1 MVKMQG
7 SLPHGCIQEKEVLCL
22 GTLATDLGA
31 KLLERNSYN
40 KTSSHARA
48 RQICKPILFEC
59 VPRSGKDHNFVII
72 GVPKE
77 SYPGESRVALVPAV
91 LPNLLKAGFEVVIE
105 TEAGSEAGYPDRF
118 YSEKGAKVLPDRA
131 AVFGSADIVVQVLCY
146 GSNDIT
152 GKADLPLMRR
162 GQALIGLLRP
172 FGSVEVV
179 QQIADTGVT
188 SFSVELVPR
197 TTRAQSMDALSS
209 MGTICGYKAVL
220 IAADT
225 LPRIFPMLTTA
236 AGTIT
241 PARVFVIGAGV
252 AGLQAIAT
260 ARRLGAV
267 ASAYALRR
275 AAKEQVQSLG
285 GRFVELPIEAKD
297 AEDARGYARAQD
309 ETFYRRQRELLG
321 KIVVE
326 SDVVITAAVIPG
338 KKPPIL
344 VTKEMVASMAP
355 GSVIVDLAGE
365 RGGNCELTRPG
376 EIAVEH
382 GVTIIG
388 WFKLASS
395 VPYHASQMYARNVS
409 AFLLH
414 LVKDGK
420 LQLDLDDEIVRETLL
435 TRGEEVVNPR
445 IREFFSLPALPAES
459 KEVAKS

>member
-1 MVKMQG
+1 MNVG
-7 SLPHGCIQEKEVLCL
+7 
-22 GTLATDLGA
+22 
-31 KLLERNSYN
+31 
-40 KTSSHARA
+40 
-48 RQICKPILFEC
+48 
-59 VPRSGKDHNFVII
+59 VPRETF
-72 GVPKE
+72 
-77 SYPGESRVALVPAV
+77 PGERRVALVPAAI
-91 LPNLLKAGFEVVIE
+91 PNLTKAGLEVVV
-105 TEAGSEAGYPDRF
+105 EAGAGAGAGYPDAD
-118 YSEKGAKVLPDRA
+118 YTAKGAKIAADRA
-131 AVFGSADIVVQVLCY
+131 EVFRAADIVVQILCY
-146 GSNDIT
+146 GSNDKT
-152 GKADLPLMRR
+152 GKADVPLFRR
-162 GQALIGLLRP
+162 GQVLIGFLRP
-172 FGSVEVV
+172 LGSIETL
-179 QQIADTGVT
+179 QEIAGKGVT
-188 SFSVELVPR
+188 SFSVELMPR
-197 TTRAQSMDALSS
+197 TTRAQSMDVLSS
-209 MGTICGYKAVL
+209 MATICGYKAVVL
-220 IAADT
+220 AADT
-225 LPRIFPMLTTA
+225 SPRIFPMLTTA

-267 ASAYALRR
+267 ASAYDLRP

-285 GRFVELPIEAKD
+285 GRFVELPLEAKD

-309 ETFYRRQRELLG
+309 ETFYKRQRELLG
-321 KIVVE
+321 RVVVE
-326 SDVVITAAVIPG
+326 SDVVISAAVIPG

-376 EIAVEH
+376 EIVVEH

-388 WFKLASS
+388 WFNLAST

-420 LQLDLDDEIVRETLL
+420 LQLNLDDEIVRETLL
-435 TRGEEVVNPR
+435 TRGGEVVNPR

>member
-118 YSEKGAKVLPDRA
+118 YSEKGSKVLPDRA

-162 GQALIGLLRP
+162 GQALIGFLRP

-197 TTRAQSMDALSS
+197 TTRAQSM
-209 MGTICGYKAVL
+209 
-220 IAADT
+220 
-225 LPRIFPMLTTA
+225 
-236 AGTIT
+236 
-241 PARVFVIGAGV
+241 GAGV

-267 ASAYALRR
+267 ASAYDLRP
-275 AAKEQVQSLG
+275 ASKEQVQSLG
-285 GRFVELPIEAKD
+285 GRFIELPIEAKD
-297 AEDARGYARAQD
+297 AEDARGYGRAQD
-309 ETFYRRQRELLG
+309 ESFYARQRELLG
-321 KIVVE
+321 RVVAE
-326 SDVVITAAVIPG
+326 SDVVITAAVVPG
-338 KKPPIL
+338 KKSPVL
-344 VTKEMVASMAP
+344 VTEEMVKRMAP
-355 GSVIVDLAGE
+355 GSVIFDLAAE
-365 RGGNCELTRPG
+365 RGGNCELTQTG
-376 EIAVEH
+376 QTVVKH

-388 WFKLASS
+388 RINIATG
-395 VPYHASQMYARNVS
+395 VPYHASQMYARNLT

-420 LQLDLDDEIVRETLL
+420 LRLDVDDEIIRDTLV
-435 TRGEEVVNPR
+435 TRDGEVVNER
-445 IREFFSLPALPAES
+445 VREFFALPALVS
-459 KEVAKS
+459 QTGD

>member
-1 MVKMQG
+1 MIVG
-7 SLPHGCIQEKEVLCL
+7 
-22 GTLATDLGA
+22 
-31 KLLERNSYN
+31 
-40 KTSSHARA
+40 
-48 RQICKPILFEC
+48 
-59 VPRSGKDHNFVII
+59 VPRETF
-72 GVPKE
+72 
-77 SYPGESRVALVPAV
+77 PGERRVALVPATI
-91 LPNLLKAGFEVVIE
+91 PNLTKAGLQVVV
-105 TEAGSEAGYPDRF
+105 EAGAGVGAGYPDAD
-118 YSEKGAKVLPDRA
+118 YVAKGAKIIAERA
-131 AVFGSADIVVQVLCY
+131 EVFRTADVITQLLCY
-146 GSNDIT
+146 GSNDKT
-152 GKADLPLMRR
+152 GKADVPLHRR
-162 GQALIGLLRP
+162 DQVLIGFMRP
-172 FGSVEVV
+172 LGSLETI
-179 QQIADTGVT
+179 QEIAATGVL
-188 SFSVELVPR
+188 SFSVELMPR

-209 MGTICGYKAVL
+209 MGTICGYKAVVL
-220 IAADT
+220 AADT

-241 PARVFVIGAGV
+241 PGRVFVIGAGV

-267 ASAYALRR
+267 ASAYDLRP

-309 ETFYRRQRELLG
+309 ENFYKRQRELLG
-321 KIVVE
+321 KVVAE
-326 SDVVITAAVIPG
+326 SDVVISAAVIPG

-344 VTKEMVASMAP
+344 ITKEMVASMAP

-388 WFKLASS
+388 WFNLAST

-414 LVKDGK
+414 LIKDGK
-420 LQLDLDDEIVRETLL
+420 LALDLSDEIIRETLV
-435 TRGEEVVNPR
+435 TRGGEVVHPR
-445 IREFFSLPALPAES
+445 VREFFSLPPLPAQL
-459 KEVAKS
+459 KEVANP